1 MGIFDSMY
9 KEVDK
14 IFDKISGVDY
24 KKPFS
29 QISQNNKTIEIRIK
43 LPGIAKKNIHV
54 HVGKEFIEIKA
65 EKRIK
70 KVSKTK
76 KGYKKEEVHKGFYR
90 KLSLPA
96 NVDYEKA
103 KAKFT
108 KEHLVIVLPKK
119 KRLFN
124 KLRIK

>member
-1 MGIFDSMY
+1 MSIFDSMY
-9 KEVDK
+9 KEIDK

-29 QISQNNKTIEIRIK
+29 QISQNTKAIELRIK
-43 LPGIAKKNIHV
+43 LPGINKKDILV

-65 EKRIK
+65 EKKLKKIK
-70 KVSKTK
+70 KSN
-76 KGYKKEEVHKGFYR
+76 KGYKKEEIYKGFYR
-90 KLSLPA
+90 KISLPT

-108 KEHLVIVLPKK
+108 KEHLVVVLPKK
-119 KRLFN
+119 KKLVN